1 MAKGTKRGSPGAED
15 EKNPLQ
21 SVELSE
27 EDAEKLQEVQR
38 EIARV
43 ELVLGVCFGWVAR
56 GGTDVECA

>member
-1 MAKGTKRGSPGAED
+1 MAKGIKRGSPGAED

-27 EDAEKLQEVQR
+27 EDAAKLHVVQR

-43 ELVLGVCFGWVAR
+43 ELVLGVCFGWVAQES
-56 GGTDVECA
+56 TDVERI

>member
-15 EKNPLQ
+15 EKNPLE

-27 EDAEKLQEVQR
+27 EDAVKLQEVQR

-43 ELVLGVCFGWVAR
+43 ELVLGVCFGWIAQE
-56 GGTDVECA
+56 GTDVECN